1 MPEFK
6 EFRVGDLFE
15 KKTIK
20 GVPKNQENFAPRK
33 DGYHIFGQ
41 NIKYQYPFKVVLDE
55 KYLHTVEPEHPILG
69 YTSSVGE
76 IGMISESFYRT
87 GDNGAFQG
95 LYSKNKEITKRQM
108 LYLLTALRKQF
119 DFMGYGTGMSNVLD
133 LSIKIPLTQDGEP
146 DWQYMEDYVKK
157 IEADYVK
164 KIEAYLQTLGY
175 SDVESVR
182 LTETDREVLYRHAN
196 AEFAEFEIGSLFD
209 VIKRGKRIK
218 SADRIN
224 GKLPFVTA
232 GEGKMGISAYIGNTE
247 AERFS
252 SNSLTI
258 DMFGTTRY
266 RGYIFGADDHVTVLN
281 SSNNEFS
288 KQVLQYMQP
297 NIEKAIAGKF
307 SYSKNFYAS
316 DAPHIKISL
325 PIEHNLI
332 NLKLMEDYI
341 KVIEKKTVSDLVKEL
356 DQRLKAFKE
365 VTK

>member
-6 EFRVGDLFE
+6 EFRVGELFE
-15 KKTIK
+15 INTGSLLKADDLTSGNVPRISVKSTDNGVLGWYDTKGNDQARHFENFISVNFFGNAFYHSSFCSVEMKVHVLQIK
-20 GVPKNQENFAPRK
+20 G
-33 DGYHIFGQ
+33 
-41 NIKYQYPFKVVLDE
+41 YQFNRE
-55 KYLHTVEPEHPILG
+55 T
-69 YTSSVGE
+69 
-76 IGMISESFYRT
+76 
-87 GDNGAFQG
+87 G
-95 LYSKNKEITKRQM
+95 LYLASVLNKYFSGR
-108 LYLLTALRKQF
+108 Y
-119 DFMGYGTGMSNVLD
+119 GYGNQLSSSMLKKNSFFISLPVTLD
-133 LSIKIPLTQDGEP
+133 GIP
-146 DWQYMEDYVKK
+146 DWQYMADYVKK

-164 KIEAYLQTLGY
+164 KIDAYLQVLGY
-175 SDVESVR
+175 PDVESVK
-182 LTETDREVLYRHAN
+182 LTDADREVLERHAN

-224 GKLPFVTA
+224 GNLPFVTA

-281 SSNNEFS
+281 SSNNEFP

-341 KVIEKKTVSDLVKEL
+341 KVIEKKTVTKLVKTL
-356 DQRLKAFKE
+356 NDKLLAFKQ
-365 VTK
+365 VTS